1 MAKTRNNTTKIMSE
15 NRFPVVGV
23 GASAGGM
30 DAFKALVKAIPVNS
44 GMAFILVQHLA
55 PQYESILADILQKST
70 SLPVVEITDHIKVYP
85 DHIYVIPSNKILIA
99 NDGVLELKPR
109 VKGERLNPIDIFF
122 TSLAEIH
129 QEHAIGV
136 VLSAPQRWHRGVKN
150 YKR

>member
-1 MAKTRNNTTKIMSE
+1 
-15 NRFPVVGV
+15 VGV

-30 DAFKALVKAIPVNS
+30 DAFKALVKAIPGNS

-122 TSLAEIH
+122 HLACRNTPGARH
-129 QEHAIGV
+129 WCGAVRHR
-136 VLSAPQRWHRGVKN
+136 QRWHRGVKN